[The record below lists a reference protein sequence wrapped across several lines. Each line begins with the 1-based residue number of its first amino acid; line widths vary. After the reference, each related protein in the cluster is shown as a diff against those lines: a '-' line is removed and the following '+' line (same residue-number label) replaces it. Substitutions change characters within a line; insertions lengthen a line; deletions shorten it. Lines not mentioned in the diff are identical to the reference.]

1 MPMVE
6 QLLREL
12 PEPLKLWQFA
22 QKTRWYFMQWW
33 CDHWRIAAVT
43 ARWMPVQLATL
54 QLATLQLVTLQLATL
69 QLATISSRHL
79 TTRHHY
85 ISPPLHL
92 ATLTS
97 RHHYISPPLH
107 FTITIHCKKYQLFFF
122 NIT

>member
-1 MPMVE
+1 MKIHEKMIGS
-6 QLLREL
+6 RIRD
-12 PEPLKLWQFA
+12 
-22 QKTRWYFMQWW
+22 KTS
-33 CDHWRIAAVT
+33 RIRNT
-43 ARWMPVQLATL
+43 GLGSSKGRMPVQLATLQLAIL

-69 QLATISSRHL
+69 QLATITSRHL
-79 TTRHHY
+79 TTRHHC

-107 FTITIHCKKYQLFFF
+107 FTSTIYTVKNTNYFFY

>member
-1 MPMVE
+1 
-6 QLLREL
+6 
-12 PEPLKLWQFA
+12 
-22 QKTRWYFMQWW
+22 
-33 CDHWRIAAVT
+33 
-43 ARWMPVQLATL
+43 MPVQLATLQLATL

-107 FTITIHCKKYQLFFF
+107 FTSTIYTVKNNQNGVLNGGLQLLINKDNNTKFGTR
-122 NIT
+122 NIIHLYII